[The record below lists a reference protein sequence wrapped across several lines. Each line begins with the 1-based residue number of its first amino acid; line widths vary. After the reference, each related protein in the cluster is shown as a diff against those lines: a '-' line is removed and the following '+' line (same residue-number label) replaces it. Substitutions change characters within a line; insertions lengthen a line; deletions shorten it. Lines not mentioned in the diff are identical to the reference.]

1 MKDIVI
7 LGAGKIAEVL
17 YDYVSRDSDMRVQGF
32 CVDAAY
38 RHSDEF
44 QGQPLVALED
54 LPKRFPPEHYD
65 VLMAIG
71 YHECNALRARKASE
85 IRTMGYRLASY
96 VSSRAWVAGN
106 AQMGEGCVVL
116 DHVSIE
122 PSVRLGD
129 NVALWSGVVVG
140 HHAIVGD
147 HCWLAAAATIGGGA
161 QIGDGCFLG
170 LNATIAHEIQLGE
183 RCLIGGNAW
192 VSKSAAAGNVLI
204 APDATLFRL
213 DVDRFLRF
221 SGKI

>member
-17 YDYVSRDSDMRVQGF
+17 YDYVSRDSDMRVHGF

-54 LPKRFPPEHYD
+54 LPKRFPPERYA

-71 YHECNALRARKASE
+71 YHECNALRARKAAE
-85 IRTMGYRLASY
+85 VKTMEYRLASY
-96 VSSRAWVAGN
+96 VSTRAWVAGS

-122 PSVRLGD
+122 PGVRLGD

-140 HHAIVGD
+140 HHANIGD
-147 HCWLAAAATIGGGA
+147 HCWLAAGATMGGGA
-161 QIGDGCFLG
+161 RIGNGCFLG
-170 LNATIAHEIQLGE
+170 LNATIAHEVELGE
-183 RCLIGGNAW
+183 RCLIGGHAW
-192 VSKSAAAGNVLI
+192 VGKSATAGSVLI

-221 SGKI
+221 SGKL

>member
-1 MKDIVI
+1 MRDIII

-17 YDYVSRDSDMRVQGF
+17 YDYVCRDSDMRVHGF
-32 CVDAAY
+32 CVDSPY

-44 QGQPLVALED
+44 QDKPLVALED
-54 LPKRFPPEHYD
+54 LPKRFPPDRYA

-71 YHECNALRARKASE
+71 YHECNGLRARKAAE
-85 IRTMGYRLASY
+85 VKTMGYRLASY
-96 VSSRAWVAGN
+96 VSTHAWVAGS
-106 AQMGEGCVVL
+106 AGMGEGCVVL

-122 PSVRLGD
+122 PRAQLGD
-129 NVALWSGVVVG
+129 NVALWSGVVIG
-140 HHAIVGD
+140 HHAKVGD
-147 HCWLAAAATIGGGA
+147 HCWLAGGAAIGGSA
-161 QIGDGCFLG
+161 QLGNGCFLG

-192 VSKSAAAGNVLI
+192 VSKSVAAGSVLI

-221 SGKI
+221 SGKL

>member
-17 YDYVSRDSDMRVQGF
+17 YDYVCRDSDMRVHGF
-32 CVDAAY
+32 CVDSAY
-38 RHSDEF
+38 RHSNEF
-44 QGQPLVALED
+44 QGHPLVALED
-54 LPKRFPPEHYD
+54 LPKRFPPEQYS

-71 YHECNALRARKASE
+71 YHECNALRARKAAE
-85 IRTMGYRLASY
+85 IKAMGYRLASY
-96 VSSRAWVAGN
+96 VSTRAWMSGSAV
-106 AQMGEGCVVL
+106 MGEGCVVL

-122 PSVRLGD
+122 PGVRLGD

-147 HCWLAAAATIGGGA
+147 HCWLAAGATMGGGA
-161 QIGDGCFLG
+161 RIGSGCFLG

-183 RCLIGGNAW
+183 RCLIGGHAW
-192 VSKSAAAGNVLI
+192 VGKSAAAGSVLI

-221 SGKI
+221 SGKL